1 MGSLKRAAMFV
12 VAHIVGT
19 DDVAL
24 RDLRLTFRQLDKE
37 GLGCLTS
44 DQFLKG
50 LREKM
55 AMSDDEVNAFRNEI
69 MPVID
74 LDGNDTITFT
84 EFLAATID
92 LQGEFEVSS
101 ADNILRNV
109 YQLLDADNSG
119 ALKADDLCDLFPNNP
134 TEVID
139 DIMREA
145 GAGKDG
151 LTFEQF
157 REYMMGRA

>member
-1 MGSLKRAAMFV
+1 MFV

-19 DDVAL
+19 DDIAL

-37 GLGCLTS
+37 GLGCLNS
-44 DQFLKG
+44 DQFLRG

-55 AMSDDEVNAFRNEI
+55 SMSDADVDMFRNEI

-92 LQGEFEVSS
+92 LEGAFETSS
-101 ADNILRNV
+101 AENILKNV

-119 ALKADDLCDLFPNNP
+119 ALKADDLCDLFPNNKA
-134 TEVID
+134 EVID
-139 DIMREA
+139 DLMREA
-145 GAGKDG
+145 GATEDG

-157 REYMMGRA
+157 RDYMLNQSKQKD